1 MTTPSIERVAV
12 IGGGAM
18 GSGIAQ
24 VAAQAGIPVTLID
37 REDRFLDAAR
47 DRIAGG
53 YERLASK
60 GKLSAEDAAANLD
73 RVTFQTG
80 RDGLSAVDL
89 VIEAAFEDLN
99 VKRELCASI
108 TPLLNGQAIFASN
121 TSSLSL
127 AAIAA
132 AAKDPS
138 RVAGMHFFNPVPV
151 LALVEV
157 VKASQTADETID
169 RISEFAR
176 RVGKTPFTVADSPGF
191 VANRLLIP
199 MVNEAIFTLADG
211 VASKEAIDEIMKLG
225 AAHPIGPLA
234 LADLIGLDVCL
245 AIMEVLHHDF
255 GDDKYRPAPLLRKMV
270 DAGKLGRKSGEGF
283 YVYNP

>member
-1 MTTPSIERVAV
+1 MTASSIERVAI

-24 VAAQAGIPVTLID
+24 VVAQAGFPVLLLD
-37 REDRFLDAAR
+37 RENRFLESAR
-47 DRIAGG
+47 DKISNGLA
-53 YERLASK
+53 RLVSKNKLTSDESAS
-60 GKLSAEDAAANLD
+60 AAN
-73 RVTFQTG
+73 RVTFQIG
-80 RDGLSAVDL
+80 YEGIDSVDL
-89 VIEAAFEDLN
+89 VIEAAYENLD
-99 VKRELCASI
+99 VKRALCASV
-108 TPLLNGQAIFASN
+108 TPLLNERAVFVSN
-121 TSSLSL
+121 TSSISL

-132 AAKDPS
+132 VGKDPS

-157 VKASQTADETID
+157 VTAPQTSDETVE
-169 RISEFAR
+169 RISAFAR
-176 RVGKTPFTVADSPGF
+176 RTGKSPFTVSDSPGF

-199 MVNEAIFTLADG
+199 MVNEAIFALSDG
-211 VASKEAIDEIMKLG
+211 VATKEAIDEIMKLG

-245 AIMEVLHHDF
+245 VIMEVLHHDF

-270 DAGKLGRKSGEGF
+270 DAGLLGRKSGEGF
-283 YVYNP
+283 YVYER

>member
-1 MTTPSIERVAV
+1 MTTSPIERVAV

-24 VAAQAGIPVTLID
+24 VIAQSGVPVMLID

-47 DRIAGG
+47 ARIASG
-53 YERLASK
+53 YERLTSK
-60 GKLSAEDAAANLD
+60 GKLSLEDASASLD

-80 RDGLSAVDL
+80 YTGLDAVDL
-89 VIEAAFEDLN
+89 VIEAAFEDRD
-99 VKRELCASI
+99 VKRELCATI
-108 TPLLNGQAIFASN
+108 TPLLHEEAIFASN
-121 TSSLSL
+121 TSSISL

-157 VKASQTADETID
+157 VNAPQTSGETIE

-176 RVGKTPFTVADSPGF
+176 RIGKVPFTVADSPGF

-199 MVNEAIFTLADG
+199 MVNEAIFALADG

-255 GDDKYRPAPLLRKMV
+255 GDDKYRPASLLRKMV
-270 DAGKLGRKSGEGF
+270 DAGRLGRKSGEGF
-283 YVYNP
+283 YVYNR

>member
-1 MTTPSIERVAV
+1 MTAGVERVAV

-24 VAAQAGIPVTLID
+24 VVAQAGVPVLLID
-37 REDRFLDAAR
+37 REERFLDAAR
-47 DRIAGG
+47 TRIAGG
-53 YERLASK
+53 LDRLASK
-60 GKLSAEDAAANLD
+60 GKLEESE
-73 RVTFQTG
+73 
-80 RDGLSAVDL
+80 RDGALNRVDFQIGYARLDDVDL
-89 VIEAAFEDLN
+89 VIEAAFEDLG
-99 VKRELCASI
+99 VKRDLSREI
-108 TPLLNGQAIFASN
+108 TPLLHDRAIFASN
-121 TSSLSL
+121 TSSISL

-138 RVAGMHFFNPVPV
+138 RVVGMHFFNPVPV

-157 VKASQTADETID
+157 VRAAQTGDDAIE
-169 RISEFAR
+169 RIAEFAR
-176 RVGKTPFTVADSPGF
+176 QIGKTPFVVADSPGF

-199 MVNEAIFTLADG
+199 MVNEAIFALADD
-211 VASKEAIDEIMKLG
+211 VASKESIDEIMKLG

-270 DAGKLGRKSGEGF
+270 DAGRLGRKTGEGF
-283 YVYNP
+283 YVYSG

>member
-1 MTTPSIERVAV
+1 MTAPIERVAV

-24 VAAQAGIPVTLID
+24 VVAQAAVPVTLID
-37 REDRFLDAAR
+37 REQPFLDAAR
-47 DRIAGG
+47 ARIANGL
-53 YERLASK
+53 ERLTSK
-60 GKLSAEDAAANLD
+60 GKLTSEDAGAALG
-73 RVTFQTG
+73 RIAYRTG
-80 RDGLSAVDL
+80 HDGLQDVDL
-89 VIEAAFEDLN
+89 VIEAAFEDLG
-99 VKRELCASI
+99 VKRELSASV
-108 TPLLNGQAIFASN
+108 TPLLRHDAIFASN
-121 TSSLSL
+121 TSSISL

-132 AAKDPS
+132 AADDPS

-157 VKASQTADETID
+157 VKAPQTSNETIE
-169 RISEFAR
+169 RITAFAR
-176 RVGKTPFTVADSPGF
+176 RIGKTPFTVADSPGF

-199 MVNEAIFTLADG
+199 MVNEAIFALADG

-270 DAGKLGRKSGEGF
+270 EAGRLGRKTGEGF
-283 YVYNP
+283 YVYDR